1 MTGTC
6 HIKLRRIDCQT
17 LFCCRCNKLYGSMAQ
32 GNPAASFPY
41 GDNGSFLIPACTS
54 PFRMNRTGFRD
65 RMKSLFVKMTECAKI
80 NKEENKCPVGSILSA
95 D

>member
-1 MTGTC
+1 
-6 HIKLRRIDCQT
+6 
-17 LFCCRCNKLYGSMAQ
+17 MAQ

-41 GDNGSFLIPACTS
+41 GNNGSFLIPACTS